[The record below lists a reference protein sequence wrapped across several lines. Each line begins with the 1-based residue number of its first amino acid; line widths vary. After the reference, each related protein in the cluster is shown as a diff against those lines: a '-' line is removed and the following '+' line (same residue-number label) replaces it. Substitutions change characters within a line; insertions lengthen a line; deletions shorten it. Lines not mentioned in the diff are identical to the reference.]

1 MAVGIIKGMAI
12 LEEKASDVCNNDL
25 RGGINMCIE
34 SKNGIASSLLGGY
47 SSEENESNRAINF
60 ANSFKLQLMWG
71 YQQTQELAT
80 PASRNNESA
89 RGRHRRTK

>member
-1 MAVGIIKGMAI
+1 MAVGIIKDMAI
-12 LEEKASDVCNNDL
+12 LEEKASDVCNDL
-25 RGGINMCIE
+25 RGGINICIE